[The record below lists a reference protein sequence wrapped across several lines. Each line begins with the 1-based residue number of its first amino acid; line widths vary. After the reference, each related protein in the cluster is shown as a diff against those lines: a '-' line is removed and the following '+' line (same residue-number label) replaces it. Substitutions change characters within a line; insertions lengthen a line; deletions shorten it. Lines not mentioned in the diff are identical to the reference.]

1 MRHIFSLA
9 CLPAAVLLFAA
20 GCSTVPQAGAP
31 AVSLVNSLS
40 FDNAMTGKRDG
51 LRSAWPLHQ
60 LAQTTEQ
67 FPLAQI
73 KRCEQANGLCSWG
86 VLKARRTFGKVRALP
101 TGVALEVELV
111 LDVERSQRGHSAA
124 QNAAMTIPADVT
136 ALALKRTVKREVV
149 LEYGKVQ
156 RIDAEHGISYELCVL
171 RLDAARNPLD
181 KCAIDYI

>member
-1 MRHIFSLA
+1 MRHIPYLA
-9 CLPAAVLLFAA
+9 CLPAAVLLLAA

-31 AVSLVNSLS
+31 AVSIVNSLS

-51 LRSAWPLHQ
+51 LRSAWPLDQ
-60 LAQTTEQ
+60 AAQTTEQ

-73 KRCEQANGLCSWG
+73 KRCEQATGLCSWG

-101 TGVALEVELV
+101 TGVALEVEVV
-111 LDVERSQRGHSAA
+111 LDVERSQRGYGTA
-124 QNAAMTIPADVT
+124 QNAAMTIPADVA

-156 RIDAEHGISYELCVL
+156 RIEAEHGISYELCAL